1 MHAMPRDGVVGGGA
15 TAVAITS
22 STLLASEL
30 EQASKQT
37 HPPKPRR
44 AFAFIFI
51 PLNAFSFQHKGSPGK
66 RIAAGRHR
74 HHANSRTSHQFL
86 KQKYTPSQTSL
97 RKREQQ

>member
-1 MHAMPRDGVVGGGA
+1 MAMHAMPRDGVVGGGA

-44 AFAFIFI
+44 AFAFIFYPFERI
-51 PLNAFSFQHKGSPGK
+51 FISNNAVG
-66 RIAAGRHR
+66 
-74 HHANSRTSHQFL
+74 
-86 KQKYTPSQTSL
+86 
-97 RKREQQ
+97 